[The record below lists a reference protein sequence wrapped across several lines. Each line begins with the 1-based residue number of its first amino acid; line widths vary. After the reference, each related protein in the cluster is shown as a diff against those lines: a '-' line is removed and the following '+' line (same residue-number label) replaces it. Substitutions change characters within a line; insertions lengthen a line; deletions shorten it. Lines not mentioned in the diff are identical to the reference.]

1 METNQVPRQDMST
14 SETGC
19 CPKFDPAPW
28 DDQVLHF
35 EDKLF
40 VKGKTI
46 QFLHMP
52 LNMARMM
59 TRVWEK
65 IRAAGAEPGDQF
77 LVMSCDPS
85 PWRGE
90 HYFAVSKEV
99 PGLENVRLSGDFLT
113 KVFEGPFR
121 EAGKWARQTG
131 EFAAAKG
138 RPMQRL
144 FMYYTTCPKC
154 ARQYGKNYVVG
165 FAQV

>member
-1 METNQVPRQDMST
+1 METNQVPRQDMSG

-19 CPKFDPAPW
+19 CPKFDPALW

-40 VKGKTI
+40 VKGRTI
-46 QFLHMP
+46 QFLHLP
-52 LNMARMM
+52 LNMNRMM

-77 LVMSCDPS
+77 LVLSCDPS

-90 HYFAVSKEV
+90 HYFAATKEV
-99 PGLENVRLSGDFLT
+99 AGLENVRLSGDFLV

-121 EAGKWARQTG
+121 QAVQWAREMG

-144 FMYYTTCPKC
+144 FMYYTTCPRC
-154 ARQYGKNYVVG
+154 AKEYGKNYVVG

>member
-1 METNQVPRQDMST
+1 MEINRVPDQDMST

-19 CPKFDPAPW
+19 CPRFEPAPW
-28 DDQVLHF
+28 DDQEFHF
-35 EDKLF
+35 KDKLF
-40 VKGKTI
+40 VRGRTI
-46 QFLHMP
+46 QFLHVP
-52 LNMARMM
+52 LNMSRMM
-59 TRVWEK
+59 TGVWKK
-65 IRAAGAEPGDQF
+65 IRAAGADSPNQF
-77 LVMSCDPS
+77 LVLSCDPS

-90 HYFAVSKEV
+90 HYFAVTKEV

-121 EAGKWARQTG
+121 DAGRWARETA

-144 FMYYTTCPKC
+144 FFYYTTCPKC
-154 ARQYGKNYVVG
+154 AARYGRNYVVA

>member
-1 METNQVPRQDMST
+1 METNEVPRQDMST

-19 CPKFDPAPW
+19 CPRFDPEPW
-28 DDQVLHF
+28 DDQVVHF

-40 VKGKTI
+40 AKGTTV

-52 LNMARMM
+52 LNMGPMM

-65 IRAAGAEPGDQF
+65 IRAAGADPGDQF
-77 LVMSCDPS
+77 LVLGCDPS

-90 HYFAVSKEV
+90 HYFAVTKEV

-121 EAGKWARQTG
+121 QAGNWARQMG

-144 FMYYTTCPKC
+144 FFYYTTCPKC
-154 ARQYGKNYVVG
+154 AKRYGKNYVVG